1 MKNNMRK
8 NGSLEFGEVSI
19 PRFNEAY
26 ASFEKLGHQFMDA
39 WNKWD
44 HYYSIVE
51 EYRLNGITAFRYNQK
66 LYEAI
71 IEDGI
76 EYFEHREMKLSE
88 KMFNAMHYLDK
99 MYFKETGKHFK
110 GFIDKRNH
118 SERSEF
124 LAYFI
129 HQFDIY
135 MSGGHQD
142 VLVAVA

>member
-1 MKNNMRK
+1 MKNNTKK
-8 NGSLEFGEVSI
+8 NGSLGFGEVSI

-26 ASFEKLGHQFMDA
+26 ANFEELGHLLMNA

-76 EYFEHREMKLSE
+76 EFFEHREAKMSE
-88 KMFNAMHYLDK
+88 SMFAYLNALDK
-99 MYFKETGKHFK
+99 KYAEMTGKHFK
-110 GFIDKRNH
+110 GFVDKKNH

-129 HQFDIY
+129 HQFDVY